1 MTDLEWCI
9 DYLSRQNEVK
19 ERLDI
24 SFDTFRALCNIS
36 LPIPFID
43 EFYSRQDKVIKE
55 ELSKKKIFSIDE
67 IPFKGNIGLYK
78 GDITLIKADAIVNAC
93 NEKLLGCFIPLHS
106 CIDNAIHSFAGLE
119 VRRDLLKSKDI
130 NEDEPNGHVRVT
142 SGYNLPSRYIFHTV
156 GPKVFSKVSR
166 QNIVD
171 LSSCYISCL
180 KKAMEMNLSSIVF
193 PCISTGVYSFP
204 NLEASN
210 IAFGAVSNFLRENK
224 TNIKVIFNV
233 FKDIDCLLYKE
244 RIDNYD
250 N

>member
-9 DYLSRQNEVK
+9 DYLSRQNNVK
-19 ERLDI
+19 EKLDT
-24 SFDTFRALCNIS
+24 SFDSFRALCNIS
-36 LPIPFID
+36 LPFSFSD
-43 EFYSRQDKVIKE
+43 EFYFRQDKIIKE
-55 ELSKKKIFSIDE
+55 ELSKKKIVSIDE

-119 VRRDLLKSKDI
+119 VRKDLMKIKDLDK
-130 NEDEPNGHVRVT
+130 DEPNGQVRVT
-142 SGYNLPSRYIFHTV
+142 KGYNLPSRYIFHTV
-156 GPKVFSKVSR
+156 GPKVFSRVSK
-166 QNIVD
+166 QNIAD
-171 LSSCYISCL
+171 LSSCYISSL
-180 KKAMEMNLSSIVF
+180 KKAKEMNLTSIVF
-193 PCISTGVYSFP
+193 PCISTGVYCFP

-210 IAFGAVSNFLRENK
+210 IAFNVVSNFLKENK

-233 FKDIDCLLYKE
+233 FKDMDYLLYKE
-244 RIDNYD
+244 RIDSYD